1 MRSYSLL
8 HRNLLNLRQRWISS
22 LEAPMPRPISWLP
35 RLHEIR
41 RSVVNSVRSHYD
53 RNDLERLFEV
63 QPRSAQLLL
72 ELLPTVRLGRSLLA
86 EREAL
91 VYFLERLTAADD
103 VSGEIERIRSEKRG
117 QVRRKLRYV
126 VTDEVANATVFSL
139 PSNVAVEPGRLEIR
153 FNTLVELAES
163 LHAVAQALDH
173 DLDTCAQLWV
183 QQATGGRLDV

>member
-1 MRSYSLL
+1 
-8 HRNLLNLRQRWISS
+8 
-22 LEAPMPRPISWLP
+22 MPRPISWLP
-35 RLHEIR
+35 HLHEIR
-41 RSVVNSVRSHYD
+41 RSVLNSVRSHYD

-72 ELLPTVRLGRSLLA
+72 ELLPTVRLGRSLLV

-91 VYFLERLTAADD
+91 AQFLERLTAAED
-103 VSGEIERIRSEKRG
+103 VSSEIERIRSDKPGR
-117 QVRRKLRYV
+117 VRKKLRYV
-126 VTDEVANATVFSL
+126 VTDEVANATVSSL
-139 PSNVAVEPGRLEIR
+139 PSNVGVEPGRLEIR

-183 QQATGGRLDV
+183 PQATRDPLVV

>member
-1 MRSYSLL
+1 
-8 HRNLLNLRQRWISS
+8 
-22 LEAPMPRPISWLP
+22 MPRPISWLP
-35 RLHEIR
+35 HLHEIR
-41 RSVVNSVRSHYD
+41 RSVLNSVRSHYD

-72 ELLPTVRLGRSLLA
+72 ELLPTVRLGRSLLV

-91 VYFLERLTAADD
+91 A
-103 VSGEIERIRSEKRG
+103 S
-117 QVRRKLRYV
+117 
-126 VTDEVANATVFSL
+126 SL
-139 PSNVAVEPGRLEIR
+139 PSNVGVEPGRLEIR

-183 QQATGGRLDV
+183 PQATRDPLVV

>member
-1 MRSYSLL
+1 M
-8 HRNLLNLRQRWISS
+8 
-22 LEAPMPRPISWLP
+22 ARPISWLP

-72 ELLPTVRLGRSLLA
+72 ELLPTVRLGRSLLV

-91 VYFLERLTAADD
+91 AHFLEQLTVADD
-103 VSGEIERIRSEKRG
+103 VSGEIERIRSEKPG

-126 VTDEVANATVFSL
+126 VTDEVANATVSSL

-173 DLDTCAQLWV
+173 DLDTCAQQWV
-183 QQATGGRLDV
+183 PQATGDQLVV

>member
-1 MRSYSLL
+1 
-8 HRNLLNLRQRWISS
+8 
-22 LEAPMPRPISWLP
+22 MPRPISWLP

-72 ELLPTVRLGRSLLA
+72 ELLPTVRLGRSLLV

-91 VYFLERLTAADD
+91 AQFIERLSVAED
-103 VSGEIERIRSEKRG
+103 VSSEIERIRSERPG
-117 QVRRKLRYV
+117 QVRKKLRYV
-126 VTDEVANATVFSL
+126 VTDEVANATVSSL
-139 PSNVAVEPGRLEIR
+139 PSNVVAEAGRLEIR
-153 FNTLVELAES
+153 FSTLIELAES

-173 DLDTCAQLWV
+173 DLDTCVKLWEP
-183 QQATGGRLDV
+183 QATGGELIV